1 MMKRLAVGYEFI
13 CRIIMM
19 VAVVNV
25 AFVLHTLFGLIVVG
39 LLPSVAASYSV
50 FRQWLLDVEDRSWT
64 IKRTWTAFHQ
74 AWLEE
79 IGTANKLGWPQMII
93 WLLLIWE
100 YWFVQ
105 NNNLNYVGTAISGV
119 LLLIN
124 VLYGLFVFLSWS
136 VHVNFSESLLWTVR
150 TSFAMIIARPVC
162 SFVVLVL
169 FLATVCSYYTWP
181 GLMMAFGPA
190 VPIFFT
196 MLAVYSWGRMP
207 GMDIHT
213 VEPLEKKR

>member
-1 MMKRLAVGYEFI
+1 MKRLAVGYEFI

-25 AFVLHTLFGLIVVG
+25 AFVLHTLLGFVLGGLF
-39 LLPSVAASYSV
+39 PSVAASYSV
-50 FRQWLLDVEDRSWT
+50 FRQWLLDVEYRSWT
-64 IKRTWTAFHQ
+64 IKRTWTTFHQ

-79 IGTANKLGWPQMII
+79 IGAANQLGWPQTII

-105 NNNLNYVGTAISGV
+105 NNDLGYVGTAVSGV
-119 LLLIN
+119 LLVLN

-136 VHVNFSESLLWTVR
+136 VHINFNENLLWTVR
-150 TSFAMIIARPVC
+150 TSLVMVVARPLC
-162 SFVVLVL
+162 SFIVLAL
-169 FLATVCSYYTWP
+169 FLATVWSYYTWP

-196 MLAVYSWGRMP
+196 MVAVYSWGKMP
-207 GMDIHT
+207 GMDVRVI
-213 VEPLEKKR
+213 EPLEKKR